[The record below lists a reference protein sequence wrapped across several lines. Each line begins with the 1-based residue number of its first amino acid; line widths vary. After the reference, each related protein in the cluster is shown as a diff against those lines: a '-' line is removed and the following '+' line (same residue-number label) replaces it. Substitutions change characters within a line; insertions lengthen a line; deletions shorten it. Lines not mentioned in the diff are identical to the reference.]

1 MAVSSQKEAKAL
13 VAQIAKD
20 HGYLGD
26 EIYARMEPD
35 IRQQVMEALLTKD
48 GIIGSSVITYGN
60 PVVYRV
66 LVANRQLHRLAKNL
80 YTKDVRFIFEL
91 LQNADDNLFTDAEN
105 AGTKPSVEFRVF
117 HDRIV
122 VECNENGFSEANLR
136 AICNVGKS
144 SKKGGQA
151 YIGEKGIGFKSVFKV
166 AWKVHIQ
173 SGYFSF
179 CFKHRRGDSG
189 MGMIS
194 PEWEES
200 AGNLD
205 GPLTRMTFFLH
216 DDGDAAHRAT
226 IRQNVTEQLN
236 DLQPAMLLFLKRL
249 KVIRMMVFDDGGRKE
264 WSCTLSKSQGDAQSG
279 LNVLETARETR
290 GQDVERKSQ
299 RFHVT
304 RETVNGLPQ
313 SENREYSSEE
323 EAAKAYSKAEVV
335 LAFPLT
341 DQNVPVIEP
350 QELFAFLPIRR
361 AGFNV
366 GLCCISLLSIHSFC

>member
-1 MAVSSQKEAKAL
+1 
-13 VAQIAKD
+13 
-20 HGYLGD
+20 
-26 EIYARMEPD
+26 METPSCT
-35 IRQQVMEALLTKD
+35 RWLATNL
-48 GIIGSSVITYGN
+48 
-60 PVVYRV
+60 
-66 LVANRQLHRLAKNL
+66 QLPRLAKNL

-91 LQNADDNLFTDAEN
+91 LQNADDNLFTRA
-105 AGTKPSVEFRVF
+105 AAAASQPFVEFRVF

-144 SKKGGQA
+144 SKKGAQG

-173 SGYFSF
+173 SGHFSF
-179 CFKHRRGDSG
+179 SFKHRRGDSG

-194 PEWEES
+194 PEWEDS
-200 AGNLD
+200 AGSLD
-205 GPLTRMTFFLH
+205 GPLTRMSFFLH
-216 DDGDAAHRAT
+216 DDGDAAHRTAM
-226 IRQNVTEQLN
+226 RQNVTAQLN
-236 DLQPAMLLFLKRL
+236 DLKPAMLLFLKKL
-249 KVIRMMVFDDGGRKE
+249 KVVRVMVFDDNGRKE
-264 WSCTLSKSQGDAQSG
+264 WSCTLSKSQGGVQSG
-279 LNVLETARETR
+279 LNVLETTRKSR
-290 GQDVERKSQ
+290 GQDVERKTQ

-304 RETVNGLPQ
+304 RETVDGLPR
-313 SENREYSSEE
+313 SENREYSPEE

-341 DQNVPVIEP
+341 DQDVPVIEA

-366 GLCCISLLSIHSFC
+366 GPVSIPLFPLHPPVLLTLCGSF